1 MRARD
6 KKARDGVATASRRV
20 RKRVLKDTVEIDRTN
35 WRAARALFASVVP
48 TRTTDAV
55 SDFAGKKMTRD
66 PRFASPRK
74 VDFEKA
80 PVVRR
85 FAFGSSRPTAGRG
98 HR

>member
-6 KKARDGVATASRRV
+6 KKARDGVATGEKKRLLRTRLKSIEQTPSRARPFRV
-20 RKRVLKDTVEIDRTN
+20 GR
-35 WRAARALFASVVP
+35 SSP

-55 SDFAGKKMTRD
+55 SDFAGKKD
-66 PRFASPRK
+66 DAIHRFASPRK

>member
-6 KKARDGVATASRRV
+6 KKARDGVATGEKKSLLRTRLKSIEQTPSRAPFSRRSY
-20 RKRVLKDTVEIDRTN
+20 I
-35 WRAARALFASVVP
+35 VP
-48 TRTTDAV
+48 TRTTDAL
-55 SDFAGKKMTRD
+55 SDFAGKKD
-66 PRFASPRK
+66 DAIHRFASPRK